1 MTPRYLRLAFFSEFL
16 LAIVAVYTAWSE
28 IGGQAVLDAMP
39 WGWKGGLG
47 LGLAAVLVG
56 YSAAV
61 CAADSLWTARTTKWL
76 ALMLV
81 LLLAVGVVTFY
92 YSLQVQNEP
101 PDEQD
106 NSAASMRSSAAPPF
120 MPRLIAVSKSK
131 IDGNRN

>member
-1 MTPRYLRLAFFSEFL
+1 MTPRYLRLAFLSEFL

-39 WGWKGGLG
+39 WGWKAGLG
-47 LGLAAVLVG
+47 VSLAAVVVG

-81 LLLAVGVVTFY
+81 FLLAMGVVTFY
-92 YSLQVQNEP
+92 YALQVENEP

-106 NSAASMRSSAAPPF
+106 GSAASVRSSAQRSF
-120 MPRLIAVSKSK
+120 PRLVARSRSE